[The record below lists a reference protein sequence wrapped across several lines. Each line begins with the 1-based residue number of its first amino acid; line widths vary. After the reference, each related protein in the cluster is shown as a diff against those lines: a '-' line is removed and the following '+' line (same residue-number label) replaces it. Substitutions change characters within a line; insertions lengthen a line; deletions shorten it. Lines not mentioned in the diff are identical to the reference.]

1 MLQNAKYRC
10 CFVYFDG
17 FYSPLKNSW
26 NWPQDFN
33 ISRAWTWKGSGAN
46 NFPPFLGLNLT
57 PKPLRTSKNNL
68 GSVPDFFVNG
78 TRKMPIFRI
87 LNLGNKVPNLVSEFQ
102 NALVFLGLRFPTIC
116 QIADFFQLSN
126 LYASRFSTISKMPA
140 IWRTCT
146 FIRDVVGGH
155 TCAPDRSGPRAWHV
169 YLHSWRGRRVR
180 MCSGPRR
187 GKIVSN
193 LTWRMLRFSA
203 ICQIASNLNCW
214 QFQTNCWELP
224 NSQQFQTGRDF
235 WRSNCQ
241 HFPGPNCQ
249 QFDKLLGIW
258 RSQH

>member
-1 MLQNAKYRC
+1 MYEHKNFVFVLEYEEDDRDLQIPSNLSKLLT
-10 CFVYFDG
+10 FF
-17 FYSPLKNSW
+17 NSAICVRVDSQQF
-26 NWPQDFN
+26 PKCQQF
-33 ISRAWTWKGSGAN
+33 GSG
-46 NFPPFLGLNLT
+46 
-57 PKPLRTSKNNL
+57 
-68 GSVPDFFVNG
+68 
-78 TRKMPIFRI
+78 
-87 LNLGNKVPNLVSEFQ
+87 
-102 NALVFLGLRFPTIC
+102 
-116 QIADFFQLSN
+116 
-126 LYASRFSTISKMPA
+126 
-140 IWRTCT
+140 RTCT

-258 RSQH
+258 RSLLAIETQRLAHCLI